1 MSMREKR
8 NVTFQE
14 PEIKHAFQEE
24 PNNNIDSNSNSTKNT
39 DGGGDGRKVAS
50 NGLHALTNGGSA
62 SNNSGCLDGRN
73 SNDSSHL
80 STGDSTCTSGGSGT
94 TKAENPRSG
103 RSRSRARSR
112 SWSRFRARRAKSQDV
127 GGLSSGG
134 GDGGGSVG
142 RDLSGGG
149 IKRERSLVSLV
160 RTGSRNSVRSLVKL
174 FETRTIC
181 TTSYAE
187 VRRGIRRVR
196 CRLSLIPFSDGW
208 HV

>member
-24 PNNNIDSNSNSTKNT
+24 PNNNNSNSNKNR
-39 DGGGDGRKVAS
+39 DSSGARKVNT
-50 NGLHALTNGGSA
+50 NGLHALSNGCLADSNPNPCYTNTHFLNGGSTT
-62 SNNSGCLDGRN
+62 
-73 SNDSSHL
+73 
-80 STGDSTCTSGGSGT
+80 STTAVTS
-94 TKAENPRSG
+94 KEENPRSG

-112 SWSRFRARRAKSQDV
+112 SWSRFRARRAKSQDA

-134 GDGGGSVG
+134 SGG

-149 IKRERSLVSLV
+149 LKRDRSLVSLV

-174 FETRTIC
+174 FETRTISTVSHC
-181 TTSYAE
+181 GVSPSHAS
-187 VRRGIRRVR
+187 G
-196 CRLSLIPFSDGW
+196 LS
-208 HV
+208 